1 MWAGSPYEHIMMP
14 VAGGAAATTVAQPTA
29 LRATGG
35 AAVPWLAAALALA
48 GLGLMG
54 GGWLLARRGLS

>member
-14 VAGGAAATTVAQPTA
+14 VAGGAAATAVTQPPS
-29 LRATGG
+29 LPATTG

-48 GLGLMG
+48 GPGPD
-54 GGWLLARRGLS
+54 LAWRGQS